1 MNTAP
6 KIEIFKFKDIEKILY
21 IDAGMYVNKLL
32 DPFFNYEDG
41 SSIYHLTG
49 ALAGCFIINPNNY
62 HYKDIKCWLDHMPY
76 LDSDIIDHLFIAI
89 KSNPV
94 YRFDKMLYGQYGYND
109 NRLYEKNIWF
119 WRSDV
124 PKPFIN
130 INHWL
135 YNNPLMEHYKYLYD
149 KLKKGV

>member
-1 MNTAP
+1 
-6 KIEIFKFKDIEKILY
+6 
-21 IDAGMYVNKLL
+21 
-32 DPFFNYEDG
+32 
-41 SSIYHLTG
+41 
-49 ALAGCFIINPNNY
+49 
-62 HYKDIKCWLDHMPY
+62 MPY
-76 LDSDIIDHLFIAI
+76 LDSDIIDHLFVAI
-89 KSNPV
+89 KSNPA

-135 YNNPLMEHYKYLYD
+135 YNNPLMEHYKYLYN